1 MGRDSL
7 RDTFL
12 LLFFFIYS
20 FVDSSCSI
28 RTVSLS
34 FGARVLLQG
43 SEERGVRRHSGDL
56 YIQQQ
61 SFQSLSEQAS
71 YILSSHPAS
80 QRGSKLTYVATYRH
94 TDGMVGLRSR
104 TLSPFSTSSSSKRQ
118 LTALRRQLMPES
130 PFQDAPQCFSAT
142 YVRTYVPRQVALA
155 HISLIA
161 TLHAKRLVAWKEWRG
176 GKEGEVFGEGDG
188 ERWGLS
194 LFLSIIT
201 VSQAVSIRHGSND
214 WIGSNRLMLFHGFLD
229 ASDTEWSAPL
239 GGVPCIKPRMG
250 ISSHPHE

>member
-1 MGRDSL
+1 
-7 RDTFL
+7 
-12 LLFFFIYS
+12 
-20 FVDSSCSI
+20 
-28 RTVSLS
+28 
-34 FGARVLLQG
+34 
-43 SEERGVRRHSGDL
+43 
-56 YIQQQ
+56 
-61 SFQSLSEQAS
+61 
-71 YILSSHPAS
+71 
-80 QRGSKLTYVATYRH
+80 
-94 TDGMVGLRSR
+94 MVGLRSR

-161 TLHAKRLVAWKEWRG
+161 TLHAKGLVAWKE
-176 GKEGEVFGEGDG
+176 GKVFGEGDG

-229 ASDTEWSAPL
+229 ASDTEWSAPRC
-239 GGVPCIKPRMG
+239 GGPCFKPRMG
-250 ISSHPHE
+250 IASHPHD